1 MLREFVVKG
10 FQRCRMENVD
20 AVTALIPPRDDG
32 TRCIARGGFVDALES
47 E

>member
-1 MLREFVVKG
+1 MLGEFVVEG

-20 AVTALIPPRDDG
+20 AVTAPIPPRDAG
-32 TRCIARGGFVDALES
+32 MRCTARGGFVDALES